1 VNSLGSLARFALVVL
16 TLCSAGRAL
25 AAVEFAG
32 VLITSEKSLFRLK
45 DDSSGASPAWVKV
58 GDTFAGHE
66 ILSFDA
72 QRDTLTLR
80 KDGATSAVR
89 LKDSKVRPEASI
101 EISGVATFGGDEKME
116 VSRATLLMDQE
127 NSFPLKQG
135 IICLITPT
143 RLTDGSIRYR
153 LVFERPDADG
163 DIELLSVLTLT
174 QRAGDPLSF
183 QFASEKNSAATATPA
198 RSPQRNPPTTP
209 LENPPRESPLQKTK
223 P

>member
-1 VNSLGSLARFALVVL
+1 MISPRSLARFALVVL
-16 TLCSAGRAL
+16 TLCSVGHAL

-45 DDSSGASPAWVKV
+45 DDSSGVSPAWVKV
-58 GDTFAGHE
+58 GDMFAGHE
-66 ILSFDA
+66 ITHFDA

-135 IICLITPT
+135 IVCLITPT

-174 QRAGDPLSF
+174 QRAGEPLSF
-183 QFASEKNSAATATPA
+183 QFASEKKSSAIPA
-198 RSPQRNPPTTP
+198 PAS
-209 LENPPRESPLQKTK
+209 LPPRTPTA
-223 P
+223 PPR

>member
-1 VNSLGSLARFALVVL
+1 VNSLGALARFALVVL

-183 QFASEKNSAATATPA
+183 QFASEKNTAATATPA

>member
-1 VNSLGSLARFALVVL
+1 VISPRSFARFALVVL
-16 TLCSAGRAL
+16 TLCSVGHAL

-45 DDSSGASPAWVKV
+45 DDSSGVSPAWVKV

-66 ILSFDA
+66 ILHFDA

-80 KDGATSAVR
+80 KNGATSAVR

-135 IICLITPT
+135 IVCLITPT

-183 QFASEKNSAATATPA
+183 QFASEKKSPATTGPASLPPRTPA
-198 RSPQRNPPTTP
+198 APRN
-209 LENPPRESPLQKTK
+209 
-223 P
+223 

>member
-1 VNSLGSLARFALVVL
+1 MNSPGAFARFALVVL
-16 TLCSAGRAL
+16 TLCLAGRAP

-45 DDSSGASPAWVKV
+45 DDSSGVSPAWVKV

-66 ILSFDA
+66 ILHFDA
-72 QRDTLTLR
+72 QRDTLMLR

-135 IICLITPT
+135 VVCLITPT

-183 QFASEKNSAATATPA
+183 QFASEKKSAAAAAPTPA
-198 RSPQRNPPTTP
+198 PLRNPPTP
-209 LENPPRESPLQKTK
+209 ALENPPRESPLQKTK

>member
-1 VNSLGSLARFALVVL
+1 MKSPRTFARFALVTL
-16 TLCSAGRAL
+16 TLCWAARAL

-45 DDSSGASPAWVKV
+45 DDSSGVSPAWVKV

-66 ILSFDA
+66 ILHFDA
-72 QRDTLTLR
+72 QGDTLTLR

-135 IICLITPT
+135 VVCLITPT

-183 QFASEKNSAATATPA
+183 QFASEKKSVATGVP
-198 RSPQRNPPTTP
+198 PPTAQQIPPTLP
-209 LENPPRESPLQKTK
+209 RENPTRESPLQKTK